1 MEDEQDS
8 YRDFKESYEY
18 LRDFFNGG
26 QIKNFREAH
35 AAVELYKN
43 NQSQIHD
50 DEVKRAADAMS
61 KILAMAEPYEK
72 IRTLSTLRS
81 EFMDKYNALK
91 AQEISPAKDYV
102 AGCYDRILQYL
113 DTDQC
118 KQRFQSAVEAE
129 RDAAVSKVENVQNLN
144 DLVLLKANAN
154 TNKIQWFNKIDDY
167 KNAQQPAVPTPSPS
181 SNQGGTAPAPVQP
194 TPVVRRR
201 VTVSIQDVTPA
212 SWQINTTAEL
222 DDYIEKLRRA
232 LEQKLYD
239 ALMDFE
245 SNALSYLH
253 SSVPL
258 TFMMSTLLRQAS
270 SCIFGLAP
278 LLKGMVNRRLA
289 DVLSDYCA
297 EDGNISVDDLENIK
311 LGGLEADFRKMA
323 NYVIELSENLPQT
336 DEKLDRLFEVI
347 ENKSH
352 QPNNK
357 IILFSSFRH
366 TLRYLEQHL
375 VERGYRVAQVYR
387 RTWNWRVQCCLRIER

>member
-1 MEDEQDS
+1 MHELQSECDKMLRSLNEQKSAYEREPYLPGKTTVQAGEALMLALTIPTNTDAFYTALEDEQDN

-50 DEVKRAADAMS
+50 DEVKKAADAMS

-91 AQEISPAKDYV
+91 AQEIAPAKDYV

-144 DLVLLKANAN
+144 DLVLLKADAN

-167 KNAQQPAVPTPSPS
+167 KNAQQPVVPTPSPS

-232 LEQKLYD
+232 LEQKL
-239 ALMDFE
+239 
-245 SNALSYLH
+245 SNGD
-253 SSVPL
+253 
-258 TFMMSTLLRQAS
+258 TL
-270 SCIFGLAP
+270 
-278 LLKGMVNRRLA
+278 N
-289 DVLSDYCA
+289 
-297 EDGNISVDDLENIK
+297 VDI
-311 LGGLEADFRKMA
+311 
-323 NYVIELSENLPQT
+323 
-336 DEKLDRLFEVI
+336 
-347 ENKSH
+347 
-352 QPNNK
+352 
-357 IILFSSFRH
+357 
-366 TLRYLEQHL
+366 
-375 VERGYRVAQVYR
+375 
-387 RTWNWRVQCCLRIER
+387 W

>member
-1 MEDEQDS
+1 MLALTIPTTTDAFYTALEDEQDN
-8 YRDFKESYEY
+8 YRDFRESYEY

-50 DEVKRAADAMS
+50 DEVKRAAEAMS

-102 AGCYDRILQYL
+102 AGCYDRVLQYL
-113 DTDQC
+113 DTAQC
-118 KQRFQSAVEAE
+118 KEKFLLVVEAQ
-129 RDAAVSKVENVQNLN
+129 RDAAVSKVESVQNLS
-144 DLVLLKANAN
+144 DLVLLKADAN
-154 TNKIQWFNKIDDY
+154 TNKIQWFNRIDDY
-167 KNAQQPAVPTPSPS
+167 KNAQQPVVPTPSPS

-232 LEQKLYD
+232 LEQKLRD
-239 ALMDFE
+239 GD
-245 SNALSYLH
+245 
-253 SSVPL
+253 
-258 TFMMSTLLRQAS
+258 TL
-270 SCIFGLAP
+270 
-278 LLKGMVNRRLA
+278 N
-289 DVLSDYCA
+289 
-297 EDGNISVDDLENIK
+297 VDI
-311 LGGLEADFRKMA
+311 
-323 NYVIELSENLPQT
+323 
-336 DEKLDRLFEVI
+336 
-347 ENKSH
+347 
-352 QPNNK
+352 
-357 IILFSSFRH
+357 
-366 TLRYLEQHL
+366 
-375 VERGYRVAQVYR
+375 
-387 RTWNWRVQCCLRIER
+387 W